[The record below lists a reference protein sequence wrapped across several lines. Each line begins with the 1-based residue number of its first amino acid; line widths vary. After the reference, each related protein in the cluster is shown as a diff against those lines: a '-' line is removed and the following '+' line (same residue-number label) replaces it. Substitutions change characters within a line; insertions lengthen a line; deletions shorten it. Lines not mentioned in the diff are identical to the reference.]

1 MSKNGRGKKKKCTRK
16 KRKTQG
22 QRAAER
28 MEARDIMG
36 EDTYTTAKMI
46 EYAMSPDD
54 ILQKEMPLDERA
66 KHQVRW
72 DRVSASRRAQ
82 VHRLQQQLLD
92 RQEEF
97 SIPIEPSGSCEES
110 AEESQARV
118 ARISELAL
126 SRKPESHDMRV
137 HSNIQEDPA
146 TCCLWWW
153 DRRREA
159 PLFSRAAD
167 AVATFTRA
175 VLRLDGLQREIMHKH
190 TTYNKAMGVLSRLF
204 DARSNAIRST
214 WTGKTW
220 DQLSAFIGKN
230 YSYPVRT
237 YRLDP
242 RAGIL
247 CVCYPV
253 DRGGRFHVAMLIDV
267 EAPSGKSL
275 KEIAE
280 SLDGAKSLIV
290 NLSMATFP
298 VRCPCDHP
306 RSE

>member
-1 MSKNGRGKKKKCTRK
+1 MSKNGRGRKKKVR
-16 KRKTQG
+16 RKTQG
-22 QRAAER
+22 ERAAER

-54 ILQKEMPLDERA
+54 ILQKKMPEDERA

-72 DRVSASRRAQ
+72 DRVSGARRAETR
-82 VHRLQQQLLD
+82 RLQQQLLD

-97 SIPIEPSGSCEES
+97 SIPIEPSESREES
-110 AEESQARV
+110 PEESQTRV
-118 ARISELAL
+118 ARIAELAL
-126 SRKPESHDMRV
+126 SRKPGSHDMRV
-137 HSNIQEDPA
+137 HSNIREDPA

-159 PLFSRAAD
+159 PLFSRASDNGRFA
-167 AVATFTRA
+167 RA
-175 VLRLDGLQREIMHKH
+175 VLRLDDLQREILHKH
-190 TTYNKAMGVLSRLF
+190 TTYNRAMGVLSRLF

-242 RAGIL
+242 AARIL

-253 DRGGRFHVAMLIDV
+253 DKGGRFHVAMLIGV
-267 EAPSGKSL
+267 EAPSDKSL

-280 SLDGAKSLIV
+280 SMDGAKSLVV
-290 NLSMATFP
+290 NLSMTTFP
-298 VRCPCDHP
+298 VRCPCDRP
-306 RSE
+306 QSD